1 MEIVEGQ
8 IENLFVHKAKYDFIK
23 NSGKQAT
30 VSAALGAAVGSA
42 ALASQAVLV
51 ANSQWDVKE
60 CSFELNG
67 QKYEGLFEDIY
78 FSNHAQLICLVQN
91 HIALV
96 LIDPKDNKMYI
107 PIGTGETIKQL
118 KRKHTILFGFYML
131 IMLVV
136 ILFLSSDII
145 FNIITSLL
153 YALIVYFF
161 MSLPMYRAEKG
172 KGLLTERIIELLG
185 VTDVNKINLTK
196 NAFVDKN
203 QTMTKS
209 WVIEYQNAFKEN
221 NPYPKDY
228 FERK

>member
-30 VSAALGAAVGSA
+30 VSAALGAAVGNA

-78 FSNHAQLICLVQN
+78 FSNHAQLICLVQD

-107 PIGTGETIKQL
+107 PIGAGDNLNQIRIRYIYVYSMYSNFHNCL
-118 KRKHTILFGFYML
+118 IFFG
-131 IMLVV
+131 
-136 ILFLSSDII
+136 
-145 FNIITSLL
+145 
-153 YALIVYFF
+153 
-161 MSLPMYRAEKG
+161 R
-172 KGLLTERIIELLG
+172 
-185 VTDVNKINLTK
+185 
-196 NAFVDKN
+196 
-203 QTMTKS
+203 
-209 WVIEYQNAFKEN
+209 
-221 NPYPKDY
+221 
-228 FERK
+228 

>member
-1 MEIVEGQ
+1 MKIIEGQ

-23 NSGKQAT
+23 NRGKQAT
-30 VSAALGAAVGSA
+30 VSAALGAVVGSA

-67 QKYEGLFEDIY
+67 QKYEGIFEDIY
-78 FSNHAQLICLVQN
+78 FSNHAQLICLVQD

-107 PIGTGETIKQL
+107 PIGTGDNLNQIRIRYIYMYIACILISIIVLFFLEDDIKFMIS
-118 KRKHTILFGFYML
+118 T
-131 IMLVV
+131 
-136 ILFLSSDII
+136 LFLSLVVS
-145 FNIITSLL
+145 
-153 YALIVYFF
+153 YFF
-161 MSLPMYRAEKG
+161 VMSMYKPEKI
-172 KGLLTERIIELLG
+172 KGILTERIMEFLG
-185 VTDVNKINLTK
+185 FENNRDVKLRKYSFGDDNKIM
-196 NAFVDKN
+196 
-203 QTMTKS
+203 TMS

-228 FERK
+228 FEKK

>member
-1 MEIVEGQ
+1 MKIIEGQ

-23 NSGKQAT
+23 NRGKQAT

-67 QKYEGLFEDIY
+67 KKYEGLFEDIY
-78 FSNHAQLICLVQN
+78 FSNHVHLICLVQD

-118 KRKHTILFGFYML
+118 KKKYLILNAISLFIGL
-131 IMLVV
+131 IIV
-136 ILFLSSDII
+136 ISVEQ
-145 FNIITSLL
+145 SLL
-153 YALIVYFF
+153 LLIFSMFCIFIMVYF
-161 MSLPMYRAEKG
+161 LPMYRAEKG
-172 KGLLTERIIELLG
+172 KGLLTEKIIELLG
-185 VTDVNKINLTK
+185 VKEMNEINLTK

-228 FERK
+228 FEKK